1 VAEAGAF
8 KPHVA
13 TYRTAC
19 ALTGLQA
26 ERVLFVANHAFDCVG
41 AKAFGMR
48 TAFVD
53 RRRRPFGNAKYPP
66 DLVVRDFRE
75 LAEILTT

>member
-1 VAEAGAF
+1 VAPE
-8 KPHVA
+8 
-13 TYRTAC
+13 
-19 ALTGLQA
+19 Q
-26 ERVLFVANHAFDCVG
+26 VLFVANHSFDCVG

-66 DLVVRDFRE
+66 DLVVQDFRE
-75 LAEILTT
+75 LAEVMIR